1 MKRILFI
8 VLLTCPLWACTS
20 CEEEIKL
27 PGSKPEILLGKW
39 EYAYHSGFPYPGDY
53 IKTYEFRKKGGLIT
67 GLKYVP
73 EEDKYEVYY
82 TINITDWSYEGKT
95 IYFIEKRGNFTSQWE
110 LSIEELTEHSARL
123 GGSMYY
129 KK

>member
-8 VLLTCPLWACTS
+8 VLLTCPLWAYTS

-27 PGSKPEILLGKW
+27 PGSKPEILLGTW
-39 EYAYHSGFPYPGDY
+39 EGYFHNIWSHRRH
-53 IKTYEFRKKGGLIT
+53 IVETYEFTKTGGCKT
-67 GLKYVP
+67 QSEYFP
-73 EEDKYEVYY
+73 EEDRYEVFY
-82 TINITDWSYEGKT
+82 TRNIADWSYEGET
-95 IYFIEKRGNFTSQWE
+95 LYFVEKKGNYTGRWE